1 LVNQFGKPIFYFKK
15 IMKKRNS
22 IYAVFFSL
30 FLCFSCS
37 EKESD
42 MPTIIDDVEEETED
56 TETTTYSDI
65 NFSNWKL
72 TLPVDENN
80 NGSPDEYQPD
90 VLVNGGYRNIAAI
103 APYMYDD
110 TSDASLVFYTFPAS
124 STTNSSYSRTELR
137 ELIDPSNARINWTL
151 ETGGTLRGKLKMMSI
166 SEDNTTSRQY
176 HSTIVMQIH
185 GIISIADMAR
195 LNLTSNNGPPL
206 IKMRWIDGDL
216 WVYKKSLVNEAT
228 SGDDLFDVSTST
240 WVDEKH
246 NMGTVGFDPFE
257 FSITAS
263 AGKIELQLNNETPY
277 VYEDVSLAKWPFENY
292 FKAGNYLATTQTSA
306 FSSLKYY
313 NLTVTH

>member
-1 LVNQFGKPIFYFKK
+1 
-15 IMKKRNS
+15 MKKRNS
-22 IYAVFFSL
+22 IYAVLFSL

-42 MPTIIDDVEEETED
+42 MPTINDDVEEETEG

-103 APYMYDD
+103 TPYMYDD

-137 ELIDPSNARINWTL
+137 ELIDPSNARVNWTL

-166 SEDNTTSRQY
+166 SEDNTSSRQY

-240 WVDEKH
+240 WVDERH
-246 NMGTVGFDPFE
+246 NMGTVGFDAFE